1 VDVCLIDGAGAR
13 PVPADSVAE
22 LLAQDTGLV
31 WIDFDHT
38 DSDGMALLTKVINA
52 YPSDIQDCYAR
63 TPVPKIHLYTDH
75 LFSAINGVTRGTDG
89 RLHFQ
94 PLKVFLTERLLVTVL
109 GPTHQALTPEA
120 AHRDLT
126 AVRGRLVTQEI
137 SPISA
142 LDLVSAVRFEMLRA
156 QEDITGYAASNIA
169 ALEQRVMQTDPVKAE
184 ALLQDLVHL
193 RHDLQTIGTSAAQAH
208 ESYAQLI
215 ETLGTSEGLMRMDVR
230 RLEQLRRAYGH
241 LKNTTDLEREYLQ
254 EMVDVFQT
262 RVSTELNAFVRKIT
276 AWGTIGIAWT
286 VVAGIYGMNFR
297 NMPELDWVLG
307 YVWAL
312 GVMAAVGL
320 GLAVVFRKKGW
331 M

>member
-1 VDVCLIDGAGAR
+1 VDVYVIDGAGAR
-13 PVPADSVAE
+13 SVPDASVSE
-22 LLAQDTGLV
+22 LLSRDEGLV
-31 WIDFDHT
+31 WVDFDHT
-38 DSDGMALLTKVINA
+38 DTQGMALLTEVVRANPA
-52 YPSDIQDCYAR
+52 DIQDCYAR

-75 LFSAINGVTRGTDG
+75 LFSSINGVTRGTDG

-109 GPTHQALTPEA
+109 GPTHAALTPEA
-120 AHRDLT
+120 AHRELS
-126 AVRGRLVTQEI
+126 AVRGRIVAKEI
-137 SPISA
+137 SPAST
-142 LDLVSAVRFEMLRA
+142 LDVVTAIRFEMLRV
-156 QEDITGYAASNIA
+156 QEDITGSTASSIA
-169 ALEQRVMQTDPVKAE
+169 DLEQRVMQTDPVKAE
-184 ALLQDLVHL
+184 GLLQDLVAL

-215 ETLGTSEGLMRMDVR
+215 ETLGASEDLMRMDLR
-230 RLEQLRRAYGH
+230 RLDELRRAYGH
-241 LKNTTDLEREYLQ
+241 LKNSTDLEREYLQ

-262 RVSTELNAFVRKIT
+262 RVSTELNIFVRKIT

-297 NMPELDWVLG
+297 NMPELDWKLG

-312 GVMAAVGL
+312 GMMAAVGL
-320 GLAVVFRKKGW
+320 GLAVLFQRKGW